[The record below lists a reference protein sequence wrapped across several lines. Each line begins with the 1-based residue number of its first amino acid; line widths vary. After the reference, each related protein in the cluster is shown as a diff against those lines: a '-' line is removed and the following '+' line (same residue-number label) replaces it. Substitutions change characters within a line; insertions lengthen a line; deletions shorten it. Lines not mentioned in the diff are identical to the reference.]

1 MGILEQ
7 KLKSKKNE
15 IKNIDERVQTEQIV
29 PTVTEKKNINDIIQ
43 TISNQYRKELTDS
56 NIDKAELDKKIE
68 ETIRE
73 EVNKL
78 PVDYEQKRRLEKL
91 AITNIIGLGPLQ
103 QYLDNPAITEIV
115 VQRYDNIV
123 VETKGKIYSVKACF
137 SDEEALQNVI
147 NRILQPVG
155 RSVNVSTPRVDARLA
170 DGSRVCATIPP
181 ISPKGATLTI
191 RKFNN
196 SMMVADKYL
205 ELGSLS
211 EEMLIF
217 LEKCVKGK
225 VSIFVSGGTGT
236 GKTTF
241 LNMLS
246 AFIPENELLI
256 TIEDTLELQL
266 KQKNVRSLE
275 TREVVQN
282 ANMDFVDMSALVKA
296 SLRMRP
302 DRIIVGETRDGAVVS
317 LLSAMSTGH
326 EGSMST
332 GHANSPE
339 NLVRVRIPTMMEMDK
354 SSSYSERAKA
364 FMISEAIQLI
374 VQLRRLPNGKR
385 VVSHI
390 CSVEGIDRNDQVIIR
405 NIFVYDHEGK
415 SFRYTGYFPKKIA
428 EHLSANGI
436 DLGLKPSDKDQAEQ
450 QNGNEIKQRRK

>member
-1 MGILEQ
+1 MASILEQ
-7 KLKSKKNE
+7 KLKNKKTE
-15 IKNIDERVQTEQIV
+15 IKDIDRKIQSEQIT
-29 PTVTEKKNINDIIQ
+29 PTTKEKKSIGDIIQ
-43 TISNQYRKELTDS
+43 TISTQYRRELTDNSIDRKELDR
-56 NIDKAELDKKIE
+56 KIE
-68 ETIRE
+68 ETIRIE
-73 EVNKL
+73 IEKL
-78 PVDYEQKRRLEKL
+78 PVDYEKKKRLEKL
-91 AITNIIGLGPLQ
+91 AIQNIIGLGPLQ

-123 VETKGKIYSVKACF
+123 VEIKGKIRSVKACF

-147 NRILQPVG
+147 NRILQPIG
-155 RSVNVSTPRVDARLA
+155 RAVNLSTPRVDARLQ

-181 ISPKGATLTI
+181 ISPHGATLTI

-196 SMMVADKYL
+196 SMMVASKYL
-205 ELGSLS
+205 ELKSIS
-211 EEMLIF
+211 QEMLDF

-246 AFIPENELLI
+246 SFIPEDELLI

-275 TREVVQN
+275 TREIKN
-282 ANMDFVDMSALVKA
+282 ANMDSIDMSALVKA

-339 NLVRVRIPTMMEMDK
+339 NLVNVRIPTMMEMDK
-354 SSSYSERAKA
+354 DSSYSEKAKA
-364 FMISEAIQLI
+364 LMIAEAIQLI
-374 VQLRRLPNGKR
+374 VQLRRLPNGRR
-385 VVSHI
+385 VTSNI
-390 CSVEGIDRNDQVIIR
+390 CSVEGIDRNGKVLLQ
-405 NIFVYDHEGK
+405 NIFVYDFQK
-415 SFRYTGYFPKKIA
+415 DKYIYTGNFPKKIA
-428 EHLSANGI
+428 NHLEMNGVPL
-436 DLGLKPSDKDQAEQ
+436 DPSSM
-450 QNGNEIKQRRK
+450 

>member
-1 MGILEQ
+1 MGIIEN
-7 KLKSKKNE
+7 KLRSKKQE
-15 IKNIDERVQTEQIV
+15 INQIDQKVSSEQIT
-29 PTVTEKKNINDIIQ
+29 PTQNERRNINELIQ
-43 TISNQYRKELTDS
+43 RISSQFRKELTDTTV
-56 NIDKAELDKKIE
+56 DRKELDEKIKKCIQSEIE
-68 ETIRE
+68 KFPASYE
-73 EVNKL
+73 E
-78 PVDYEQKRRLEKL
+78 KRRLEKL
-91 AITNIIGLGPLQ
+91 AIANIIGLGPIQPL
-103 QYLDNPAITEIV
+103 LDNPEITEIV

-123 VETKGKIYSVKACF
+123 VEKNGKIFSTKTVF
-137 SDEEALQNVI
+137 SDEQALQNVI

-155 RSVNVSTPRVDARLA
+155 RAVNLSTPKVDARLE
-170 DGSRVCATIPP
+170 DGSRICATIPP

-196 SMMVADKYL
+196 SMMVDSKYL

-211 EEMLIF
+211 EPMLEF
-217 LEKCVKGK
+217 LKKCVQGK
-225 VSIFVSGGTGT
+225 TSIFVSGGTGT

-246 AFIPENELLI
+246 AYIPENELLI

-266 KQKNVRSLE
+266 KQKNVRSME
-275 TREVVQN
+275 TREITSST
-282 ANMDFVDMSALVKA
+282 MESIDMASLVKS

-354 SSSYSERAKA
+354 GSSFSEKAKSL
-364 FMISEAIQLI
+364 MIAEALQLI

-385 VVSHI
+385 IVSNI
-390 CSVEGIDRNDQVIIR
+390 CSVEGVDKFGNIILKD
-405 NIFVYDHEGK
+405 IFIYDHTDK
-415 SFRYTGYFPKKIA
+415 KFKYTGFFPKKIA
-428 EHLSANGI
+428 EHLEANGVA
-436 DLGLKPSDKDQAEQ
+436 LTKDILDQEVV
-450 QNGNEIKQRRK
+450 

>member
-1 MGILEQ
+1 MGIIEN
-7 KLKSKKNE
+7 KLRSKKQE
-15 IKNIDERVQTEQIV
+15 INQIDQKVSSEQIT
-29 PTVTEKKNINDIIQ
+29 PTQNERRNINELIQ
-43 TISNQYRKELTDS
+43 RISSQFRKELTDTTV
-56 NIDKAELDKKIE
+56 DRKELDEKIKKCIQSEIE
-68 ETIRE
+68 KFPASYE
-73 EVNKL
+73 E
-78 PVDYEQKRRLEKL
+78 KRRLEKL
-91 AITNIIGLGPLQ
+91 AIANIIGLGPIQPL
-103 QYLDNPAITEIV
+103 LDNPEITEIV

-123 VETKGKIYSVKACF
+123 VEKNGKIFSTKTVF
-137 SDEEALQNVI
+137 SDEQALQNVI

-155 RSVNVSTPRVDARLA
+155 RAVNLSTPKVDARLE
-170 DGSRVCATIPP
+170 DGSRICATIPP

-196 SMMVADKYL
+196 SMMVDSKYL

-211 EEMLIF
+211 EPMLKF
-217 LEKCVKGK
+217 LKKCVQGK
-225 VSIFVSGGTGT
+225 TSIFVSGGTGT

-246 AFIPENELLI
+246 AYIPENELLI

-266 KQKNVRSLE
+266 KQKNVRSME
-275 TREVVQN
+275 TREITSST
-282 ANMDFVDMSALVKA
+282 MESIDMASLVKS

-354 SSSYSERAKA
+354 GSSFSEKAKSL
-364 FMISEAIQLI
+364 MIAEALQLI

-385 VVSHI
+385 IVSNI
-390 CSVEGIDRNDQVIIR
+390 CSVEGVDKFGNIILKD
-405 NIFVYDHEGK
+405 IFIYDHTDK
-415 SFRYTGYFPKKIA
+415 KFKYTGFFPKKIA
-428 EHLSANGI
+428 EHLEANGVA
-436 DLGLKPSDKDQAEQ
+436 LTKDILDQEVV
-450 QNGNEIKQRRK
+450 

>member
-1 MGILEQ
+1 MASILEQ
-7 KLKSKKNE
+7 KLKNKKTE
-15 IKNIDERVQTEQIV
+15 IKDIDRKIQSEQIT
-29 PTVTEKKNINDIIQ
+29 PTTKEKKSIGDIIQ
-43 TISNQYRKELTDS
+43 TISTQYRRELTDNS
-56 NIDKAELDKKIE
+56 IDSKELDRKIE
-68 ETIRE
+68 ETIRIE
-73 EVNKL
+73 IEKL
-78 PVDYEQKRRLEKL
+78 PVDYEKKKRLEKL
-91 AITNIIGLGPLQ
+91 AIQNIIGLGPLQ

-123 VETKGKIYSVKACF
+123 VEIKGKIRSVKACF

-147 NRILQPVG
+147 NRILQPIG
-155 RSVNVSTPRVDARLA
+155 RAVNLSTPRVDARLQ

-181 ISPKGATLTI
+181 ISPHGATLTI

-196 SMMVADKYL
+196 SMMVASKYL
-205 ELGSLS
+205 ELKSIS
-211 EEMLIF
+211 QEMLDF
-217 LEKCVKGK
+217 LEKCVRGK

-246 AFIPENELLI
+246 SFIPEDELLI

-275 TREVVQN
+275 TREIKN
-282 ANMDFVDMSALVKA
+282 ANMDSIDMSALVKA

-339 NLVRVRIPTMMEMDK
+339 NLVNVRIPTMMEMDK
-354 SSSYSERAKA
+354 DSSYSEKAKA
-364 FMISEAIQLI
+364 LMIAEAIQLI
-374 VQLRRLPNGKR
+374 VQLRRLPNGRR
-385 VVSHI
+385 VTSNI
-390 CSVEGIDRNDQVIIR
+390 CSVEGIDRNGKVLLQ
-405 NIFVYDHEGK
+405 NIFVYDFQK
-415 SFRYTGYFPKKIA
+415 DKYIYTGNFPKKIA
-428 EHLSANGI
+428 NHLEMNGVPL
-436 DLGLKPSDKDQAEQ
+436 DPSSM
-450 QNGNEIKQRRK
+450 